1 MNKNDLTIAE
11 KIKADLTISSINITH
26 KIKVTLEFTN
36 HFFIIK
42 FQSSFP
48 KQTKIHELVNHILHP
63 ILKDEKENCFY
74 INYALIKNASIFDV
88 TNLKMQIYNPITS
101 SNFTLN
107 FRSIESVGV
116 LFNKRLSFESINQI
130 SKKITNLINLE
141 IKYLI
146 EQFLYLFTLLR
157 DCLDPKKSEN
167 PSVEEILLKAYLNGK
182 TYYEKYINELKKNS
196 KLKQTVSKDLSDK
209 IDTIIT
215 TQSEISKLGASRN
228 NVKRATYF
236 SQNELTMESFASFDS
251 LLNEFKIRTSIYIEE
266 SIVLFFKI
274 VSVDHSSINMS
285 FKDMDKKSIS
295 HNLKSVNERERKP
308 KYKKFPLMQD
318 PTSYAN
324 RSVIEKKPNSYSI
337 NELSENSESTKTGS
351 KQNKN
356 KKNRSFVS
364 ENNNNNEL
372 LETPKFYD
380 KNRRKNYNS
389 DTISNGSMSISEVV
403 KHIDEGK
410 KLHSFVPPTNTQNI
424 FFNTAEI
431 IHRKFFEFIFEEF
444 LGKIFTYE
452 KDNDNLI
459 KLDSLY
465 NYFVY
470 LRGMKNI
477 LFIEK
482 NRIYFS
488 SVFFMDDDEIP
499 Q

>member
-1 MNKNDLTIAE
+1 
-11 KIKADLTISSINITH
+11 
-26 KIKVTLEFTN
+26 
-36 HFFIIK
+36 
-42 FQSSFP
+42 
-48 KQTKIHELVNHILHP
+48 
-63 ILKDEKENCFY
+63 
-74 INYALIKNASIFDV
+74 
-88 TNLKMQIYNPITS
+88 
-101 SNFTLN
+101 
-107 FRSIESVGV
+107 
-116 LFNKRLSFESINQI
+116 
-130 SKKITNLINLE
+130 
-141 IKYLI
+141 
-146 EQFLYLFTLLR
+146 
-157 DCLDPKKSEN
+157 
-167 PSVEEILLKAYLNGK
+167 
-182 TYYEKYINELKKNS
+182 
-196 KLKQTVSKDLSDK
+196 
-209 IDTIIT
+209 
-215 TQSEISKLGASRN
+215 
-228 NVKRATYF
+228 
-236 SQNELTMESFASFDS
+236 
-251 LLNEFKIRTSIYIEE
+251 
-266 SIVLFFKI
+266 
-274 VSVDHSSINMS
+274 
-285 FKDMDKKSIS
+285 MDKKSIS

-364 ENNNNNEL
+364 ENNNNHEL

-380 KNRRKNYNS
+380 KKRRKNYNS
-389 DTISNGSMSISEVV
+389 DTTSNGSMSISEVV